1 MIIDY
6 NSKYDEDIKRL
17 LIELQEF
24 IVSIDEEK
32 YNVIN
37 EDYGNNYFNKT
48 MEEVNKYEGKIRL
61 YLDEGKVVGLIV
73 GLINNEE
80 IDSYDF
86 KAPKRGRITELV
98 VSKEIRNKGIGKLLL
113 SNMEDYLY
121 SLGCK
126 DILIGVFAYNN
137 NAIKFYEKNGY
148 HLRMVD
154 MIKNK

>member
-86 KAPKRGRITELV
+86 KSPKRGRITELV

-121 SLGCK
+121 SVGCK